1 MTKTC
6 PKSRYAIRLA
16 DIRAGP
22 ARVLEGCYTSLTQ
35 LQNPMQQ
42 TPTHPPRIFA
52 LDPTTKGFGYAV
64 LELPFRLVDW
74 GLAHVSGEKESGAVA
89 RFEALL
95 DQFRPDVVVLEDPA
109 APGSRRRP
117 RVQKLLGT
125 LVETARE
132 RGIEVQTL
140 PRLAVIE
147 CFSSPD
153 ERATKY
159 SITKRLAETFPE
171 LAEKMPQRRKIYQSE
186 DERIATFDALALAVT
201 YAMK

>member
-1 MTKTC
+1 
-6 PKSRYAIRLA
+6 
-16 DIRAGP
+16 
-22 ARVLEGCYTSLTQ
+22 
-35 LQNPMQQ
+35 MQQ

-64 LELPFRLVDW
+64 LETPFRLVDW
-74 GLAHVSGEKESGAVA
+74 GLAHISGEKESGAVA
-89 RFEALL
+89 RFEKLL
-95 DQFRPDVVVLEDPA
+95 DQFRPDVVILEDSA

-117 RVQKLLGT
+117 RMQKLLEK
-125 LVETARE
+125 LEESARG
-132 RGIEVQTL
+132 RGIEVRMI

-147 CFSSPD
+147 CFSSP
-153 ERATKY
+153 EARATKH

-171 LAEKMPQRRKIYQSE
+171 LAEKMPQRRKIWQSE